1 MKKIKIFLYIKAKY
15 LDKMELTKTCQSIKL
30 GGWHGKIYK
39 F

>member
-1 MKKIKIFLYIKAKY
+1 MKKIKNFFIKAKY